1 MTNFNPSETMPLSE
15 IQQLRAAVN
24 EVMTAL
30 NNQRDML
37 RLRGMDLPPGTEQN
51 LKNIDE
57 DLAGLEKR
65 LASEE
70 TELLQL
76 RSLAATSAMVN
87 SSLDLDTVLTSAMD
101 EMIKLVGAERGYI
114 ILRDPQTGVLDYR
127 VARDLDAGYSATS
140 NVDFQGSSTVLNE
153 VLTTSQP
160 LLTDNA
166 YKDPRMQNNMSIATM
181 SLRSVLCVPLNYK
194 GDTVGAVYVD
204 NRLRTGVFS
213 ERELN
218 LLVTFANQ
226 SAVAIENARLFA
238 RVQSNL
244 IEITDMRQLMGNVFD
259 SVGSG
264 VITTNGENQVTTF
277 NPAAADILACAPE
290 QAIGHPLQA
299 VLPKVS
305 ADFDEHVQDVRETY
319 QPLTIKGEAELQGK
333 GRVALSLKLNPLR
346 DSRRDEQDFAQGLA
360 IVVDDLTEQQER
372 EEKLN
377 IMGRYLPPAMI
388 DNIRQIAE
396 IDLGG
401 ERREVTCMFV
411 DVRPIYSFPADP
423 HQMMEML
430 NEYLTVATDCIH
442 STNGIIDKYNGNEVM
457 VLFNSQFN
465 PHADHPLRAIDAA
478 LQMREVYQELYRRHG
493 IDPQPHYYRVG
504 IHSGVATLGNVGSI
518 NRRDFTALGDTI
530 NLSHRILENARPGQ
544 ITISEDC
551 LNYLERTSQGI
562 PDHLR
567 FEEREAIKAKGR
579 QQYTPIYEVYKA

>member
-1 MTNFNPSETMPLSE
+1 MTNFNSSETMPMSE
-15 IQQLRAAVN
+15 IQRLRTAVN

-30 NNQRDML
+30 HNQQEML
-37 RLRGMDLPPGTEQN
+37 RVRGMDLPPGTEHN
-51 LKNIDE
+51 LQNIDE
-57 DLAGLEKR
+57 DLAGLESKI
-65 LASEE
+65 ASEE

-76 RSLAATSAMVN
+76 RSLAATSALVN
-87 SSLDLDTVLTSAMD
+87 SSLNLDTVLTSAMD

-114 ILRDPQTGVLDYR
+114 ILRDTGTGELDYR
-127 VARDLDAGYSATS
+127 VGRDLDAEYSATTGV
-140 NVDFQGSSTVLNE
+140 NFQGSSTVLNE
-153 VLTTSQP
+153 VLATSTP

-166 YKDPRMQNNMSIATM
+166 YKDPRMQDNLSIASM
-181 SLRSVLCVPLNYK
+181 SLRSVLCVPLTYK
-194 GDTVGAVYVD
+194 DTTIGAVYVD

-213 ERELN
+213 NRELN

-244 IEITDMRQLMGNVFD
+244 AEITDMRQLMGNVFD
-259 SVGSG
+259 SIGSG
-264 VITTNGENQVTTF
+264 VITTDAERQVTTF
-277 NPAAADILACAPE
+277 NPAAADILACSAE
-290 QAIGHPLQA
+290 QAIGHSLQS
-299 VLPKVS
+299 VLPKLS
-305 ADFDEHVQDVRETY
+305 ADFDEHLQTVLQSDQT
-319 QPLTIKGEAELQGK
+319 QTIKGEAVLHGK
-333 GRVALSLKLNPLR
+333 GRMALSLKLNPLK
-346 DSRRDEQDFAQGLA
+346 DSQHQTIQGVA
-360 IVVDDLTEQQER
+360 IVLDDLTEQQER

-388 DNIRQIAE
+388 ANIHLVAQ

-411 DVRPIYSFPADP
+411 DVRTIYSFPTDP

-442 STNGIIDKYNGNEVM
+442 AVGGIIDKYNGNEVM

-465 PHADHPLRAIDAA
+465 PQSDHPLRAIEAA
-478 LQMREVYQELYRRHG
+478 LLMRDAYQDLYRKHG

-530 NLSHRILENARPGQ
+530 NLSHRILENAKPGQ
-544 ITISEDC
+544 VIISEDC
-551 LNYLERTSQGI
+551 RGYIERLTQGI
-562 PDHLR
+562 PEHLQL
-567 FEEREAIKAKGR
+567 EERQAIKAKGR
-579 QQYTPIYEVYKA
+579 QQFTPIYEVYKA

>member
-1 MTNFNPSETMPLSE
+1 MTNFNSSETMPMSE
-15 IQQLRAAVN
+15 IQRLRTAVN

-30 NNQRDML
+30 QNQREML
-37 RLRGMDLPPGTEQN
+37 RMRGMDLPPGTEHN
-51 LKNIDE
+51 LQNIDE

-65 LASEE
+65 IVSEE

-76 RSLAATSAMVN
+76 RALAATSALVN
-87 SSLDLDTVLTSAMD
+87 SSLDLDTVLTRAIE
-101 EMIKLVGAERGYI
+101 EMAKLVGAERGYI
-114 ILRDPQTGVLDYR
+114 ILRDSETGELDYR
-127 VARDLDAGYSATS
+127 VALDPDAGMSAAGR
-140 NVDFQGSSTVLNE
+140 VDFQGSNTILNE
-153 VLTTSQP
+153 VLTTATP

-166 YKDPRMQNNMSIATM
+166 YKDPRMQDNLSIASM
-181 SLRSVLCVPLNYK
+181 SLRSVLCVPLSYK
-194 GDTVGAVYVD
+194 DTIIGAVYMD

-213 ERELN
+213 SRELS

-244 IEITDMRQLMGNVFD
+244 AEITDMRQLMGNVFD

-264 VITTNGENQVTTF
+264 VITTNAERQVTTF
-277 NPAAADILACAPE
+277 NPAASDILACPPE
-290 QAIGHPLQA
+290 RAIGAALQS

-305 ADFDEHVQDVRETY
+305 ADFDEHLQSVLNSNQA
-319 QPLTIKGEAELQGK
+319 QTIKGEAELPGK
-333 GRVALSLKLNPLR
+333 GRVALSLKLNPLK
-346 DSRRDEQDFAQGLA
+346 DSRHQTIQGVA
-360 IVVDDLTEQQER
+360 IVVDDVTEQQER

-388 DNIRQIAE
+388 ANIRQIAE

-411 DVRPIYSFPADP
+411 DVRAIYSFPPDP

-442 STNGIIDKYNGNEVM
+442 EVGGIVDKYNGNEVM

-465 PHADHPLRAIDAA
+465 PHQDHPLRAIEAA
-478 LQMREVYQELYRRHG
+478 LLMREAYQELYRKHG

-530 NLSHRILENARPGQ
+530 NLSHRILENAQPGQ
-544 ITISEDC
+544 VIISEDC
-551 LNYLERTSQGI
+551 RGYLERTMQGI
-562 PDHLR
+562 PAQLR
-567 FEEREAIKAKGR
+567 LEERQAIKAKGR
-579 QQYTPIYEVYKA
+579 QQFTPIYEVYKA